1 MKSTDDHEFG
11 GQHTEI
17 KLELVEKYLKAYS
30 TALRQKFNSLWYID
44 AFAGTGSRTVRI
56 EAKDGDLFDEP
67 IPERVESRRGSAKI
81 ALDIEPKFD
90 RLIFMDQ
97 KPAHCAALEALKASH
112 PGRDVHVLNGDAN
125 VIIQNNINRV
135 DWSSRRAIMFL
146 DPYGMEV
153 AWETLQAIAKTKA
166 IDVWFLFPLSGL
178 YRQAAR
184 NISGVDATKR
194 KALTIMLGTDEWEA
208 ELYSPVPP
216 IIDLLGTLEAPEER
230 QRNADVAGL
239 ESYVKRRLE
248 TIFPLV
254 ADPFPLPPQ
263 KKPQRFS
270 LFFAASNPSPKAIDL
285 ANRFARHII
294 SAGISSHVRP
304 R

>member
-1 MKSTDDHEFG
+1 MKSIDDHEFG

-17 KLELVEKYLKAYS
+17 KLELVEKYLQAYA

-56 EAKDGDLFDEP
+56 EARDGDLFDEP
-67 IPERVESRRGSAKI
+67 VPEKIESRRGSARI
-81 ALDIEPKFD
+81 ALDITPAFD

-97 KPAHCAALEALKASH
+97 KAAHCIALEALKASY
-112 PGRDVHVLNGDAN
+112 PGRDIHVLNGNAN
-125 VIIQNNINRV
+125 QIIQRDIPAVN
-135 DWSSRRAIMFL
+135 WSSRRAIMFL

-153 AWETLQAIAKTKA
+153 AWETLKTIAQTKA

-184 NISGVDATKR
+184 NISAVDDIKR
-194 KALTIMLGTDEWEA
+194 RALTTMLGTDEWEN
-208 ELYSPVPP
+208 ELYSAVPP
-216 IIDLLGTLEAPEER
+216 ITDLLGTLEAPEER
-230 QRNADVAGL
+230 QRNADVSGL
-239 ESYVKRRLE
+239 EQYVKKRLE

-263 KKPQRFS
+263 KRPQRFS
-270 LFFAASNPSPKAIDL
+270 LFFAASNPNQRAIDL
-285 ANRFARHII
+285 ANRFATHILR
-294 SAGISSHVRP
+294 AGISSHVLP

>member
-1 MKSTDDHEFG
+1 MKSIGEHEFG

-17 KLELVEKYLKAYS
+17 KLAIVEKYLKAYS
-30 TALRQKFNSLWYID
+30 TALRQKFKSIWYID

-56 EAKDGDLFDEP
+56 EAKDGDLLDAP
-67 IPERVESRRGSAKI
+67 VPERVESRRGSAKI
-81 ALDIEPKFD
+81 ALDIQPAFD

-97 KPAHCAALEALKASH
+97 KSAHCAALEGLKASH
-112 PGRDVHVLNGDAN
+112 PDRDIHVLQGDAN
-125 VIIQNNINRV
+125 AIIQENINRV
-135 DWSSRRAIMFL
+135 NWSSRRAIMFL

-153 AWETLQAIAKTKA
+153 AWETLQAVAKTQA

-184 NISGVDATKR
+184 NISAVDASKR
-194 KALTIMLGTDEWEA
+194 RALTNMLGTDEWEA

-216 IIDLLGTLEAPEER
+216 PADLLGSLEAPEER

-239 ESYVKRRLE
+239 ETYVKRRLQ

-294 SAGISSHVRP
+294 SAGISSQVRP

>member
-1 MKSTDDHEFG
+1 MTVDNHEFG

-17 KLELVEKYLKAYS
+17 KLEIVEKYLKAYAI
-30 TALRQKFNSLWYID
+30 ALRQKFSSLWYID

-56 EAKDGDLFDEP
+56 EAKDGDLFDAP
-67 IPERVESRRGSAKI
+67 VPERVESRRGSAKI
-81 ALDIEPKFD
+81 ALDIEPNFD

-97 KPAHCAALEALKASH
+97 KPSHCAALEALKAAH
-112 PGRDVHVLNGDAN
+112 PDRDIHVLNGDAN
-125 VIIQNNINRV
+125 LIIQQNINRV
-135 DWSSRRAIMFL
+135 NWSSRRAILFL

-153 AWETLQAIAKTKA
+153 AWATLKAIADTKA

-184 NISGVDATKR
+184 NINAVDETKR
-194 KALTIMLGTDEWEA
+194 KALTTMLGTSEWEN
-208 ELYSPVPP
+208 ELYSAPPP
-216 IIDLLGTLEAPEER
+216 ITDLLGVLEAPEER

-239 ESYVKRRLE
+239 EQYVKRRLE

-254 ADPFPLPPQ
+254 AEPFPLPPQ
-263 KKPQRFS
+263 RKPQRFS
-270 LFFAASNPSPKAIDL
+270 LFFAASNPSEKAIAL

-294 SAGISSHVRP
+294 DAGIASHVRP
-304 R
+304 L